1 VVERSRSFFRG
12 RWFPRTPES
21 GALRGGVLA
30 STGRVTTAQ
39 ATIQFLRNQFVERD
53 GVEHQFFAG
62 CFGIFGHGNVAGIG
76 QALQQNPDF
85 RYYLSRNEQ
94 AMVHTAAAFSKMNNR
109 LRTFACTTS
118 IGPGATN
125 MLTGAAAATI
135 NRIPV
140 LLLPGD
146 IFARRNVAP
155 VLQQLESPQTQDIS
169 VNDCFKP
176 VSRYWDRISR
186 PEQLLTA
193 LPEAVRVL
201 TSPGETGAVTLSMP
215 QDVQAEACEYP
226 CAFLDKRV
234 WNIPR
239 SRGDA
244 EAVRRARSL
253 ILSAKQPLLIA
264 GGGVLYSEA
273 ARALDKF
280 VAETGIPVAETQAGK
295 GSLPYDHPQCLGA
308 IGVTGTPG
316 ANLLARDADLIIGV
330 GTRYS
335 DFTTASKTAFQN
347 PQVRF
352 ININVA
358 EFDAGKHL
366 GLPLVADARVALEE
380 LAQALQGYRVS
391 REYAGRI
398 CRFREEWANEVD
410 RLFDLKHKPGISQ
423 SEVIGIVNSVTEPRD
438 VLVCAAG
445 SLPGDLHKLW
455 RARDPKGYHM
465 EYGYSCMG
473 YEIAGGLGV
482 KMAAP
487 DREVYVMVGDGS
499 YLMMAQEIHTAI
511 QEGFKLNIILL
522 DNHGFASIGG
532 LSEACGSGGFGT
544 EYRYRD
550 NGSLSG
556 AIVPVDFVANA
567 ASLGALAVRARS
579 LDELKQAL
587 LDSKSSE
594 RTTVTVVE
602 VDREPRV
609 PGYESWWDVPIAEV
623 SESEGVRAARRAYEA
638 AVRRERHFL

>member
-1 VVERSRSFFRG
+1 M
-12 RWFPRTPES
+12 
-21 GALRGGVLA
+21 A
-30 STGRVTTAQ
+30 STCRVTTAQ

-94 AMVHTAAAFSKMNNR
+94 AMVHTAVAFSKMNNR

-135 NRIPV
+135 NRLPV

-215 QDVQAEACEYP
+215 QDVQTEAREYP
-226 CAFLDKRV
+226 RAFLDKRV

-239 SRGDA
+239 PRGDA

-253 ILSAKQPLLIA
+253 IPSAKQPLLIA

-273 ARALDKF
+273 AGSLDKF
-280 VAETGIPVAETQAGK
+280 VAQTGIPVAETQAGK

-391 REYAGRI
+391 PEYAGRI

-410 RLFDLKHKPGISQ
+410 RLFHLKHKPGMSQ

-532 LSEACGSGGFGT
+532 LSEACGGGGFGT

-556 AIVPVDFVANA
+556 ATVPVDFVANA

-587 LDSKSSE
+587 LASKSSK

-638 AVRRERHFL
+638 AVKRERHFL

>member
-1 VVERSRSFFRG
+1 MV
-12 RWFPRTPES
+12 
-21 GALRGGVLA
+21 
-30 STGRVTTAQ
+30 STCRVTTAQ

-94 AMVHTAAAFSKMNNR
+94 AMVHTAVAFSKMNNR

-215 QDVQAEACEYP
+215 QDVQAEAHEYP

-234 WNIPR
+234 WHIPR
-239 SRGDA
+239 PRGDA

-253 ILSAKQPLLIA
+253 IPSAKQPLLIA

-273 ARALDKF
+273 ARSLDKF
-280 VAETGIPVAETQAGK
+280 VTQTGIPVAETQAGK

-308 IGVTGTPG
+308 MGVTGTPG

-391 REYAGRI
+391 PEYAGRI

-410 RLFDLKHKPGISQ
+410 RLFHLMHKPGISQ

-556 AIVPVDFVANA
+556 ATVPVDFVANA

-587 LDSKSSE
+587 LASKSSE

-638 AVRRERHFL
+638 AVKRERHFL